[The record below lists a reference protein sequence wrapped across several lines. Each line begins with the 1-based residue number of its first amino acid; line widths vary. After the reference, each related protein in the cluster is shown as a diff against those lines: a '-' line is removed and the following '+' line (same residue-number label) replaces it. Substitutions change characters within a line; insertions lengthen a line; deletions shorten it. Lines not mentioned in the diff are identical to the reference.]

1 MTTTTPAAVQP
12 RAIDR
17 ALTRGLG
24 GLLGGGFTG
33 FVLRRI
39 LGAVVTL
46 LVLSVVIYAVF
57 YIAPGDVAQITCGPR
72 CSPAQVQQVSEQLKL
87 DDPIHVRYLDFL
99 RGLLVGQDYS
109 TGTGVLHCDA
119 PCLGLSYQTDQQV
132 TDLIL
137 NKLPVTGSLA
147 IGAMVL
153 WLILGVG
160 TGVLSAWRR
169 GRATERVLTAVT
181 LAGTATP
188 VFVIGL
194 LLMILICGK
203 LQWLP
208 FPQYVPFTDDP
219 QQWAWNL
226 LLPWVSLALIEAA
239 KYARLTRSSML
250 ETLADDHV
258 RTFRAY
264 GVRERSIVG
273 RHALRG
279 ALAPV
284 IALSANDFGSM
295 FGGAMLTETL
305 FGLPG
310 LGRELVQAVRVVD
323 LPVVVG
329 MVLVTGFF
337 VVLANTV
344 ADVLYAVADR
354 RVVLS

>member
-1 MTTTTPAAVQP
+1 MNM
-12 RAIDR
+12 
-17 ALTRGLG
+17 
-24 GLLGGGFTG
+24 TG
-33 FVLRRI
+33 FLLRR
-39 LGAVVTL
+39 LAGAAVTL
-46 LVLSVVIYAVF
+46 LAISVIIYAVF
-57 YIAPGDVAQITCGPR
+57 YVAPGDVAQITCGPR
-72 CSPAQVQQVSEQLKL
+72 CSPVQVHQVSEQLRL
-87 DDPIHVRYLDFL
+87 GDPLYLQYGHFLQGVFAGRDF
-99 RGLLVGQDYS
+99 S
-109 TGTGVLHCDA
+109 TGTSVLHCDA
-119 PCLGLSYQTDQQV
+119 PCLGLSYRTDQQV
-132 TDLIL
+132 TQLIL
-137 NKLPVTGSLA
+137 TKLPVTASLTF
-147 IGAMVL
+147 GAMVM

-169 GRATERVLTAVT
+169 GRPTERLLTGIT

-194 LLMILICGK
+194 VLMIVVCGT
-203 LQWLP
+203 LGWLP
-208 FPQYVPFTDDP
+208 YPQYVPFSDDP

-226 LLPWVSLALIEAA
+226 LLPWLSLALIESA
-239 KYARLTRSSML
+239 KYARLTRASML

-264 GVRERSIVG
+264 GVSERRIIG

-284 IALSANDFGSM
+284 IALNANDFGSM
-295 FGGAMLTETL
+295 FGGAVLTESL
-305 FGLPG
+305 FGIPG
-310 LGRELVQAVRVVD
+310 IGRELVHAVNVVD

-337 VVLANTV
+337 VVLANAA